1 MKRTRF
7 SRDFILVVTGQIVSI
22 FGNQILRYA
31 IPLYVLN
38 QTGSSALFGTISAV
52 AFIPML
58 LLYPVGGILADRL
71 NKKKV
76 MVVLDLSTSILVF
89 IFCLLAGSVE
99 IVPLIATMM
108 IALYAIQGA
117 YQPAVHASIPV
128 LVPPEYLIQGNSI
141 VNTVTSLSGMA
152 GPVMGGVLFSWV
164 GLDPILYVS
173 IGCFLAS
180 AIMEMFIHIPFV
192 KQQRE
197 KNMIRTG
204 LSDLKDGFRF
214 MFREKPVLWKISVF
228 FSGVGLLLTS
238 LVLIALPVL
247 ITQRLGFAPDTAN
260 RLYGYALGVMAG
272 GAITGGAI
280 AGVVA
285 SKLKPQTIPFILT
298 GCAFSVLAGGMA
310 LQMLTAPLTI
320 YVVLTLGA
328 GSLTALSTLFQIQ
341 VMSYIQILTPK
352 ELVGKVISF
361 VICICM
367 CLLPAGQLMYG
378 FVFETIG
385 HYVYVPFYVAGVT
398 MAIVTLLTRQTFA
411 RIRTLSGT

>member
-1 MKRTRF
+1 
-7 SRDFILVVTGQIVSI
+7 
-22 FGNQILRYA
+22 
-31 IPLYVLN
+31 
-38 QTGSSALFGTISAV
+38 
-52 AFIPML
+52 
-58 LLYPVGGILADRL
+58 
-71 NKKKV
+71 
-76 MVVLDLSTSILVF
+76 
-89 IFCLLAGSVE
+89 
-99 IVPLIATMM
+99 
-108 IALYAIQGA
+108 
-117 YQPAVHASIPV
+117 
-128 LVPPEYLIQGNSI
+128 
-141 VNTVTSLSGMA
+141 
-152 GPVMGGVLFSWV
+152 
-164 GLDPILYVS
+164 
-173 IGCFLAS
+173 
-180 AIMEMFIHIPFV
+180 
-192 KQQRE
+192 
-197 KNMIRTG
+197 MIRTG

-214 MFREKPVLWKISVF
+214 MFREKPVLWKISVV

-385 HYVYVPFYVAGVT
+385 HYAYVPFYVAGVT
-398 MAIVTLLTRQTFA
+398 MATVTLLTRSTFA
-411 RIRTLSGT
+411 SIGTLSGT